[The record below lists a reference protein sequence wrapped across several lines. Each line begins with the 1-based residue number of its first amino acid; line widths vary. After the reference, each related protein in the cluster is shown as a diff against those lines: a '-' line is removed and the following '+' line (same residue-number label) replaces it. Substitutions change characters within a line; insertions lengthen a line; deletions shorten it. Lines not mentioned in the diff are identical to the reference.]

1 MVLMYEH
8 KFTVLPLTLK
18 AEAHL
23 NIYEFSPY
31 LKENTILHHYKDQLV
46 KEIIAVYS
54 DNHTKPINI
63 KYSVTDC

>member
-1 MVLMYEH
+1 MYEH

-23 NIYEFSPY
+23 HIYEFSPY
-31 LKENTILHHYKDQLV
+31 LHHYKDQLV
-46 KEIIAVYS
+46 KEVTTVYS